1 MFLIFEVMN
10 SFKINLAMALLLP
23 VQILIVRYLGTKAAW
38 IEHYYSNGIYIP
50 LSKTLRFLFGWIPF
64 SVGDIFG
71 LIVLFLLL
79 KNILNLI
86 ASRFKN
92 LLPKTIQFFAI
103 LSLIHFVFYLFW
115 GLNYFREPLS
125 KSLGLSNGEYSTDE
139 LFYVTQKIATN
150 FNKIHQKITNDDSL
164 EVEIP
169 MSRNTIYEL
178 APQGFKNLAEIYPQ
192 LSYTSTS
199 IKSSLVSLFQSY
211 NGTSGYF
218 NPISGEAQV
227 NHQIPMTGFPATT
240 CHEIAHQIGWA
251 AENEAN
257 FIGFLACIHHTN
269 IYFKYAGYRM
279 AFQYCIGE
287 LQKRDVNLA
296 IQIKRNLNKGI
307 FKDYK
312 NTYLHWKKYENPIEP
327 YIKKGYNSY
336 LKANNQSKG
345 IKSYNY
351 VVDLLIAYYS

>member
-1 MFLIFEVMN
+1 MFLIFGVMN
-10 SFKINLAMALLLP
+10 SFKKNLVVTLLLP
-23 VQILIVRYLGTKAAW
+23 IQILIVRYLGTKSAW

-50 LSKTLRFLFGWIPF
+50 ISKTLRFLFGWIPI
-64 SVGDIFG
+64 SIGDVFG

-79 KNILNLI
+79 KNVLSLLI
-86 ASRFKN
+86 SRFKN
-92 LLPKTIQFFAI
+92 ILPKTIHFLAI
-103 LSLIHFVFYLFW
+103 LSLIHFIFYLFW
-115 GLNYFREPLS
+115 GLNYFREPLY
-125 KSLGLSNGEYSTDE
+125 KSLELTNGKYSTAQ
-139 LFYVTQKIATN
+139 LYNVTKKIATN
-150 FNKIHQKITNDDSL
+150 FNEIHQKIATNDSMAI
-164 EVEIP
+164 EIT
-169 MSRNTIYEL
+169 MSRNMIYEL
-178 APQGFKNLAEIYPQ
+178 APQGFENLAKTYPQ
-192 LSYTSTS
+192 LNYTIPS
-199 IKSSLVSLFQSY
+199 IKSSLVSVFQSY

-227 NHQIPMTGFPATT
+227 NHQIPITGYPATA

-257 FIGFLACIHHTN
+257 FIGFLACIHHSN

-287 LQKRDVNLA
+287 LQKRDVTLA
-296 IQIKRNLNKGI
+296 TQIKRKVNKGI

>member
-1 MFLIFEVMN
+1 MN
-10 SFKINLAMALLLP
+10 SFKRNLLIALLLP
-23 VQILIVRYLGTKAAW
+23 IQILIVRCIGTKTAW

-50 LSKTLRFLFGWIPF
+50 ISKTLRFLFGWIPF
-64 SVGDIFG
+64 SVGDVLG
-71 LIVLFLLL
+71 LILLFLLL
-79 KNILNLI
+79 KNICNLI

-92 LLPKTIQFFAI
+92 ILPKTINFIAV
-103 LSLIHFVFYLFW
+103 LSLLHFVFYLFW
-115 GLNYFREPLS
+115 GLNYFREPLYKSLEFS
-125 KSLGLSNGEYSTDE
+125 KSKYSTE
-139 LFYVTQKIATN
+139 QLFKVTKKIATN
-150 FNKIHQKITNDDSL
+150 FNEVHQEITNNDS
-164 EVEIP
+164 VAVKIP
-169 MSRNTIYEL
+169 ISRNLIYKL
-178 APQGFKNLAEIYPQ
+178 APQGFENLVKIYPQ
-192 LSYTSTS
+192 LSYSNPS
-199 IKSSLVSLFQSY
+199 VKSSLVSLFQSY

-227 NHQIPMTGFPATT
+227 NHQIPITSYPATT

-257 FIGFLACIHHTN
+257 FIGFLACIHHDN
-269 IYFKYAGYRM
+269 LYFKYAGYRM

-287 LQKRDVNLA
+287 LQKRDANLA
-296 IQIKRNLNKGI
+296 TQIKRQINRGI

-312 NTYLHWKKYENPIEP
+312 NTYSHWKKYENPIEP

-351 VVDLLIAYYS
+351 VVDLLIAYYN